1 MFECPGITWAFLER
15 VMIKIFAEGTD
26 FPSKVN
32 FVDENNVFLGYDLSQ
47 DCCEQADWFISDKIE
62 FNIPEDGKLAIVED
76 LSEFSFDTEFKC
88 KINMNGSLD
97 EGECAVF
104 RIVKEYGKEKFIHIF
119 NSHNGYY
126 SHGFEFKNGEEVI
139 SGGCL

>member
-1 MFECPGITWAFLER
+1 M
-15 VMIKIFAEGTD
+15 KIFAESCD

-62 FNIPEDGKLAIVED
+62 SDIPEDSKLAVVED

-88 KINMNGSLD
+88 KINMGKSLD

-104 RIVKEYGKEKFIHIF
+104 KIVKKYGEEKFIHIF

-126 SHGFEFKNGEEVI
+126 CHGFNFKNGEDVI
-139 SGGCL
+139 FEGTL